1 MSRKRTFRTLISCVL
16 VVSMLLPYVE
26 AVVPSYYKVLQCDTF
41 VEPYEDAAADYFH
54 TGAASSSDREIA

>member
-1 MSRKRTFRTLISCVL
+1 
-16 VVSMLLPYVE
+16 MLLPYVE
-26 AVVPSYYKVLQCDTF
+26 AVVPSYSKVLQCDTF